1 MAFPSL
7 LKFLI
12 RGSSF
17 GRLLSFTTFHVS
29 LILPR
34 FLQFSSGSILQPE
47 LELDRDRDRD
57 LELELELDRD
67 RDRDLELELGLDRD
81 LGLPLSGAPGG
92 DDGLLDP
99 MSLPGA
105 ADDLDGLLDD
115 DLDGLLDPMSLPGA
129 TRVFLDG
136 LLDDDLGGLQK

>member
-17 GRLLSFTTFHVS
+17 GRLLSFTTFHVGFGE
-29 LILPR
+29 IP
-34 FLQFSSGSILQPE
+34 GG
-47 LELDRDRDRD
+47 DRDRERA
-57 LELELELDRD
+57 ERVRLELELDD
-67 RDRDLELELGLDRD
+67 RERAERVRLELELDDLELELGLDRD
-81 LGLPLSGAPGG
+81 LGLPLRGAPGG

-115 DLDGLLDPMSLPGA
+115 DLDGLLDGNLAGLP
-129 TRVFLDG
+129 T
-136 LLDDDLGGLQK
+136 

>member
-17 GRLLSFTTFHVS
+17 GRLLSITTFHVS

-34 FLQFSSGSILQPE
+34 FPNGFLQFSPPAQPSVSQPE
-47 LELDRDRDRD
+47 LDLDRD
-57 LELELELDRD
+57 LELD

-81 LGLPLSGAPGG
+81 LGLPLRGAPGG

-115 DLDGLLDPMSLPGA
+115 DLDGLLDQF
-129 TRVFLDG
+129 R
-136 LLDDDLGGLQK
+136 K

>member
-7 LKFLI
+7 LKFSI
-12 RGSSF
+12 RGSLF

-34 FLQFSSGSILQPE
+34 FLQFSSGGTPVQPE
-47 LELDRDRDRD
+47 IELDRDRD

-67 RDRDLELELGLDRD
+67 LGL
-81 LGLPLSGAPGG
+81 LLSGAPGG

-115 DLDGLLDPMSLPGA
+115 DLDGLTSISRPRSRSRSVVINRGAPGFCEGNSPASLI
-129 TRVFLDG
+129 
-136 LLDDDLGGLQK
+136 